1 MTMSGELELFD
12 THAHLDHEKMAKD
25 LAVVLRRA
33 EDAGVNRILAVTSE
47 ISPEGFMKPVALV
60 RDNGLAGAVV
70 GIHPHE
76 ASLGTPDL
84 LKRGEEVAGGE
95 EEVKAVGE
103 IGLDFHYDFSPRE
116 KQREVFIRQLQMARR
131 VNKPVV
137 LHIREAHDEALEILS
152 REAGGEPWEGVV
164 HCFSAGAER
173 AKAYLDLGLHLS
185 FTGILTFKK
194 AVSVSQ
200 AAAVTPR
207 NRLFLETDAPYLAP
221 VPYRGKRC

>member
-1 MTMSGELELFD
+1 M
-12 THAHLDHEKMAKD
+12 
-25 LAVVLRRA
+25 
-33 EDAGVNRILAVTSE
+33 
-47 ISPEGFMKPVALV
+47 
-60 RDNGLAGAVV
+60 
-70 GIHPHE
+70 
-76 ASLGTPDL
+76 
-84 LKRGEEVAGGE
+84 AGGE

-221 VPYRGKRC
+221 VPYRGKRCEPAHVAYTNERLAEIWGISPEESARVTTENACRLFRIP